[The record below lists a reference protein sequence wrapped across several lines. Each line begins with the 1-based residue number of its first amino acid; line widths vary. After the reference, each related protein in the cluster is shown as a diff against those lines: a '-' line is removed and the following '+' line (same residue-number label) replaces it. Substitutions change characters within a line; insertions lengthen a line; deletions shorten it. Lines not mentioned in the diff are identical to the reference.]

1 MSNIRD
7 FIYYDRSK
15 VLSIG
20 SQLLE
25 GIAETIQTKD
35 VKNQENKKITDYK
48 GDLAG
53 QVGLN
58 TDSTTIISNLIN
70 KLATAEASVSTG
82 INKSISKSSY
92 SENNIFE
99 NKVVDHFQFTLLRK
113 SLIEQKLLNDLD
125 QIKPHEWE
133 SRKVIRKIKPGD
145 FFELTCRSRIYDV
158 MHLESMARSIEAIM
172 SLLQQMMISE
182 EVKKEPGKLNELMD
196 RINNDPMMYG
206 YQIMDK
212 MLEGSVAPLEFNAIL
227 ELIKDISGGGLA
239 FVPTQLISRPK
250 LGPKNGL
257 KFIAPL
263 RNQYLIDSKE
273 ELIFKYGYEPEQ
285 DWKVL
290 GQICEIPKERK
301 NNETKFGELN
311 IQKDSK
317 IDDMIQSIT
326 DMFMGISSTMGM
338 NSVVKYPNISI
349 NLIAVYR

>member
-1 MSNIRD
+1 MNNIRD
-7 FIYYDRSK
+7 FIYYDKSK
-15 VLSIG
+15 VISIG

-25 GIAETIQTKD
+25 GMAETVQTKD
-35 VKNQENKKITDYK
+35 TKKQENKNLTDYK
-48 GDLAG
+48 G
-53 QVGLN
+53 GLEGKIGIN
-58 TDSTTIISNLIN
+58 TDSISILLDFIN
-70 KLATAEASVSTG
+70 KLANAEASVSAD
-82 INKSISKSSY
+82 INKSIEKNLY
-92 SENNIFE
+92 SENNKLE
-99 NKVVDHFQFTLLRK
+99 NKVMDHYQFTLLRK
-113 SLIEQKLLNDLD
+113 SLIEQKLLKNLD
-125 QIKPHEWE
+125 EMKSHEWE
-133 SRKVIRKIKPGD
+133 SRKVIKKIKPGD

-172 SLLQQMMISE
+172 NLLQQIMISE
-182 EVKKEPGKLNELMD
+182 EVKKDPEKLNEFMD
-196 RINNDPMMYG
+196 RVNNEPMMYG

-212 MLEGSVAPLEFNAIL
+212 MLEGSVGPLEFNAIL
-227 ELIKDISGGGLA
+227 ELIKDISDGGLA

-263 RNQYLIDSKE
+263 RNQYLIDTKE

-285 DWKVL
+285 DWKIL
-290 GQICEIPKERK
+290 GQICEIPKEIK